1 MDSLFFLV
9 IGNFI
14 SCCYSRNFTV
24 FELLRRPIEFPCT
37 RQENY
42 FVSKIPKGLP
52 WQDFVLSIEGQFLS
66 KLKDIGVQKG
76 IKSADDKNDFIFF
89 DITPVES
96 SLSFEEKVKLGQG
109 KLIYS
114 PWFRFVVEPMD
125 FNNIYEKSEYLIN
138 CFEYIC
144 GRNSIKTNRER
155 LSENE
160 TLLILESEYHGIQK
174 ICVES
179 DSTVKKIELIGSSSN
194 TSIDFVSKVLCFG
207 ECHSKIIF
215 DALRKLESN
224 ALKNIRIRHEPLI
237 TEMSYEQ

>member
-1 MDSLFFLV
+1 MDFIRHRRNQGWTVYFFWLLV
-9 IGNFI
+9 ILSVAVIAEILRF
-14 SCCYSRNFTV
+14 

-89 DITPVES
+89 DIAPIES
-96 SLSFEEKVKLGQG
+96 SLSFDERVKLGQG

-125 FNNIYEKSEYLIN
+125 FNNIYERS
-138 CFEYIC
+138 
-144 GRNSIKTNRER
+144 RSI
-155 LSENE
+155 
-160 TLLILESEYHGIQK
+160 
-174 ICVES
+174 
-179 DSTVKKIELIGSSSN
+179 
-194 TSIDFVSKVLCFG
+194 
-207 ECHSKIIF
+207 
-215 DALRKLESN
+215 
-224 ALKNIRIRHEPLI
+224 
-237 TEMSYEQ
+237 

>member
-89 DITPVES
+89 DIAPIES
-96 SLSFEEKVKLGQG
+96 SLSFDERVKLGQG

-138 CFEYIC
+138 CFQYIC

-174 ICVES
+174 ICVEF